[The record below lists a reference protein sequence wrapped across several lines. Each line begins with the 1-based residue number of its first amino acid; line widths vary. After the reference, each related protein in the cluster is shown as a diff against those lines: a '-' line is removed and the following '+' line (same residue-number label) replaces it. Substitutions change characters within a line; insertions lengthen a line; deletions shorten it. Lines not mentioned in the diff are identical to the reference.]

1 MIVLAALC
9 LIFGIFAYAIPLSGF
24 IMPAVQRVSWMRVP
38 DMSQWLGWWSP
49 GLATL
54 LIVVGIAFGFI
65 IYLASRFRTA
75 RTDAAYVGGEIL
87 TVDERVTGTDFY
99 TTVSDMGFFHAIYGR
114 AEQKAFDTYNI
125 GQRIAFYFI
134 RGLRA
139 IHTGILSEYLTWVL
153 AGMLVLVVLL
163 LR

>member
-1 MIVLAALC
+1 M
-9 LIFGIFAYAIPLSGF
+9 
-24 IMPAVQRVSWMRVP
+24 
-38 DMSQWLGWWSP
+38 
-49 GLATL
+49 
-54 LIVVGIAFGFI
+54 
-65 IYLASRFRTA
+65 
-75 RTDAAYVGGEIL
+75 GGEIL

-99 TTVSDMGFFHAIYGR
+99 TTVSDMGFFHGMYKH

-125 GQRIAFYFI
+125 GQRISFYFI

-139 IHTGILSEYLTWVL
+139 IHTGTLSEYLTWVL